1 MIHTCALQTDLDIL
15 PGGDLTEIGEKVL
28 ITVILFLLTIKKHNN
43 LFQNAKSCHG
53 HTLFYLSFLLS
64 TGLEIAT
71 DTVANATNIFSLA
84 TKNSSLVAKVATR
97 FLYDLDLK

>member
-1 MIHTCALQTDLDIL
+1 MIYKHTCT
-15 PGGDLTEIGEKVL
+15 PEVT
-28 ITVILFLLTIKKHNN
+28 N
-43 LFQNAKSCHG
+43 S
-53 HTLFYLSFLLS
+53 
-64 TGLEIAT
+64 GLEIAT